1 MPHLRLN
8 AALETFQMSTEDAVV
23 LAALGTDTPANTPI
37 GDTAYRDVASGG
49 PWITEKEI
57 SYVSDAVANG
67 WYANW
72 SGYLARFE
80 KALAAYTDTK
90 YCLATSSCTGALHIA
105 MLALGIKPGDEVIVP
120 ETTWIASV
128 TCVSYV
134 GATPVFV
141 DVEADTWC
149 MDPEAFRRAITP
161 RTKAVIPVHMF
172 GHPADM
178 DAINAIAAEHGIAV
192 IEDAA
197 PGIGS
202 RYKNKPTGSLS
213 LAAAFSFQ
221 GAKPLVTGEG
231 GALVTNDKNFYD
243 RAYYYWDHCRDNS
256 QVLFNTG
263 IGVKYKMSNIQ
274 AALGLAQVER
284 ADEII
289 NKRREIFFWYR
300 EGLGNIPGLRLNAER
315 DDVFN
320 NYYVPTIV
328 LEGKFKM
335 NQAELMA
342 YMDKH
347 GVRNRPFFRCI
358 SKFPMFK
365 PARTPVADHLAANG
379 INLPCASKLTR
390 EDVDY
395 AAAVVRNGLL

>member
-1 MPHLRLN
+1 
-8 AALETFQMSTEDAVV
+8 MSTEDAGV
-23 LAALGTDTPANTPI
+23 LAALRAGTAPNASP
-37 GDTAYRDVASGG
+37 GDAAYREVASGG

-67 WYANW
+67 WYSNW
-72 SGYLARFE
+72 SGYLTRFE
-80 KALAAYTDTK
+80 KALAAYTGTK

-105 MLALGIKPGDEVIVP
+105 MLALGLKPGDEVIVP
-120 ETTWIASV
+120 ETTWIATV
-128 TCVSYV
+128 TCVRYV

-178 DAINAIAAEHGIAV
+178 DAINAIAADHGIAV

-202 RYKNKPTGSLS
+202 RYKGKPAGSLS

-231 GALVTNDKNFYD
+231 GALVTNDKDFYD

-256 QVLFNTG
+256 KVLVNSD

-315 DDVFN
+315 DDVYN

-342 YMDKH
+342 HMDKH

-365 PARTPVADHLAANG
+365 PAHTPVADHLAANG
-379 INLPCASKLTR
+379 INLPCATKLTR

-395 AAAVVRNGLL
+395 ASAVVRNGLL